1 MVSVSSRAWER
12 MTKNP
17 PYYLDLAAYK
27 KSASGKPME
36 TPYTPAVPLFLALRE
51 ACLMIEE
58 EGLPARIARHQKMS
72 GLSRKQQRRGVSPS
86 SRRSTNS
93 RVLIDRHRGRVSR
106 GRQGRRNAGIIKKMG
121 IVIAGRPGPPEGKI
135 FRIGS
140 MGAVSAPEILA
151 TLAAT
156 QHALKK
162 SGYKTKGRRCRGG
175 LRGAGMRVGVADTT
189 FSRVNMGA
197 IAVDELKKHASVAI
211 ERVTVPGIKDLPV
224 ACKKLIEE
232 RRCDIV
238 MALGMPGGK
247 DKDRMCAHEASQGL
261 IMCQLMTN
269 THIIEVFVHEDEA
282 KDDRELAWL
291 MEQRTREHAVN
302 AVKLVLHP
310 KDLEREAGTGQRQ
323 GFADAGPARR

>member
-1 MVSVSSRAWER
+1 
-12 MTKNP
+12 
-17 PYYLDLAAYK
+17 
-27 KSASGKPME
+27 
-36 TPYTPAVPLFLALRE
+36 
-51 ACLMIEE
+51 
-58 EGLPARIARHQKMS
+58 
-72 GLSRKQQRRGVSPS
+72 
-86 SRRSTNS
+86 
-93 RVLIDRHRGRVSR
+93 
-106 GRQGRRNAGIIKKMG
+106 
-121 IVIAGRPGPPEGKI
+121 
-135 FRIGS
+135 
-140 MGAVSAPEILA
+140 
-151 TLAAT
+151 
-156 QHALKK
+156 
-162 SGYKTKGRRCRGG
+162 
-175 LRGAGMRVGVADTT
+175 MRVGVADTT

-247 DKDRMCAHEASQGL
+247 DKDKMCAHEASTGL
-261 IMCQLMTN
+261 IQCQLMTN

-310 KDLEREAGTGQRQ
+310 RELERQAGTGQRQ
-323 GFADAGPARR
+323 GFEDAGPARR